1 MKFRTLSPIFSR
13 TGVGLGTEGGE
24 GAGSVATRVRFR
36 VPALSSAS
44 RDFLRAERFLS
55 DFVDSLAF
63 FSRFFSAR
71 ATRLGLGD
79 SFGFGAGVF
88 SVRAPSFS
96 VGAGEGETWA
106 IAFAGVAV
114 ATGGEVAAGVASL
127 AGVSFFAT
135 IGSGVGEGADATL
148 PLLPSQPRSLRGAA
162 KLRFNSAEKRL
173 RAFATQFFPCRALP
187 CWKAQA
193 ACA

>member
-13 TGVGLGTEGGE
+13 TGVGLGKEGGE
-24 GAGSVATRVRFR
+24 GAGSVATRVRFG

-55 DFVDSLAF
+55 DFDSLRT

-71 ATRLGLGD
+71 ATRVGLGD

-88 SVRAPSFS
+88 SVRATSFF

-106 IAFAGVAV
+106 TASAGVAV
-114 ATGGEVAAGVASL
+114 ATGGAVAAGVASL
-127 AGVSFFAT
+127 AGVSFLTHPANLGMQVCEFMR
-135 IGSGVGEGADATL
+135 D
-148 PLLPSQPRSLRGAA
+148 LRRGI
-162 KLRFNSAEKRL
+162 
-173 RAFATQFFPCRALP
+173 CRAIVNDDDLAKP
-187 CWKAQA
+187 GDLQ
-193 ACA
+193 